1 MASLA
6 WFGPLGREPGLAMG
20 LYGAGFL
27 LLFGMARFFPKGISG
42 SRASLLVI
50 LIGLAGRAIFL
61 PYPPG
66 NDIYR
71 YIWEGAI
78 QLEGFNPYLY
88 SPDHPE
94 LARISSGEL
103 APIWAGINHRSLPAI
118 YPPAS
123 ELLFLVLALAS
134 PTALAFKGAMIAFE
148 VGTLLF
154 LTLLLKRKDLHPARL
169 LFYAANPLVIV
180 FLSGEGHIDAFQVFL
195 LTGAVYFLAGRREG
209 LGSFLLG
216 AACLAKYL
224 AVVTVPFWLLRR
236 EGGGIPRLLFF
247 APLALFLPY
256 AAASGGLGSLSRF
269 ALEMHYNDGLMEIL
283 RRLFGERALTAAV
296 LILLGGIIW
305 AWLVTDDPLRGS
317 YLSLGLLLLLLPTL
331 HPWYLCL
338 IAPFLCL
345 FPQPAWFY
353 LQGAMLFTF
362 PVMGLEYR
370 TGVFQELPW
379 MNLLEYLPFYA
390 LLLIGWLRRW
400 SLWSE
405 DGVFP
410 GVRTISA
417 VVPSWNEAALIGRA
431 LDRLLAMPEVIE
443 VRVADGGSADD
454 TVEVARSCGAVVVS
468 APRGRGGQ
476 IQAAAAAARGD
487 VIWVLHA
494 DGVPHPDAAG
504 RILEALNRYPQAPGG
519 AFSMAFDGKSTKEQ
533 LTALLNNARAFL
545 TGISFGDQ
553 GQFVRR
559 DALGAIGGLPGFRL
573 MEDVELSLRLK
584 RFGRPLHLRRG
595 IVVSGRRW
603 RRGGYWGK
611 LGRVVFLFFLF
622 LFERR
627 LRSAGIRDE
636 FYLRFYYPNGQGG
649 DHQTAS

>member
-1 MASLA
+1 MAALA
-6 WFGPLGREPGLAMG
+6 WRGPIGREPGLAMG

-27 LLFGMARFFPKGISG
+27 LMAGMARFFPHGISG
-42 SRASLLVI
+42 SRAFPLII
-50 LIGLAGRAIFL
+50 LIGLAGRALFFF
-61 PYPPG
+61 YPPG
-66 NDIYR
+66 NDLYR
-71 YIWEGAI
+71 YLWEGAI

-88 SPDHPE
+88 PPDHPD
-94 LARISSGEL
+94 LARLSSGEL

-123 ELLFLVLALAS
+123 ELLFLLLALVS
-134 PTALAFKGAMIAFE
+134 PTVLAFKGAMIAFE

-154 LTLLLKRKDLHPARL
+154 LSLLLKQKELHPARL

-180 FLSGEGHIDAFQVFL
+180 FLVGEGHIDAFQVFL
-195 LTGAVYFLAGRREG
+195 LTAAVYFLAYRREG

-224 AVVTVPFWLLRR
+224 AVVTVPFWFLRR
-236 EGGGIPRLLFF
+236 QGRGRYRLFFF

-256 AAASGGLGSLSRF
+256 AAAGGGLGSLSFF

-283 RRLFGERALTAAV
+283 RSLFGDGALFAAV
-296 LILLGGIIW
+296 LILLGGIFW
-305 AWLVTDDPLRGS
+305 AWLITDDPLRAS
-317 YLSLGLLLLLLPTL
+317 YLALGLLLLLLPTL

-338 IAPFLCL
+338 IAPLLCL
-345 FPQPAWFY
+345 FPQPAWLY

-362 PVMGLEYR
+362 PVMGVEYH

-379 MNLLEYLPFYA
+379 IKHLEYLPFYA

-400 SLWSE
+400 SLRGE

-417 VVPSWNEAALIGRA
+417 VVPAWNEAPLIGRT
-431 LDRLLAMPEVIE
+431 LGRLRVMPQVIE

-454 TVEVARSCGAVVVS
+454 TVEVARSYGAVVVS
-468 APRGRGGQ
+468 APRGRGRQ
-476 IQAAAAAARGD
+476 IQAAAAAAQGD
-487 VIWVLHA
+487 VIWVVHA
-494 DGVPHPDAAG
+494 DGMPQPDAAG
-504 RILEALNRYPQAPGG
+504 RILEALNRYPEAPGG
-519 AFSMAFDGKSTKEQ
+519 AFSMAFDGESTKER

-559 DALGAIGGLPGFRL
+559 AALGPIGGMPGLRL
-573 MEDVELSLRLK
+573 MEDVEFSLRLK

-603 RRGGYWGK
+603 RDGNYWGK
-611 LGRVVFLFFLF
+611 LSRVVFLFFRF
-622 LFERR
+622 LVERR
-627 LRSAGIRDE
+627 LRPAGVRDG
-636 FYLRFYYPNGQGG
+636 FYLRFYYPKDEGG